1 MMTLEC
7 VAFLAA
13 ANLTHALPDCD
24 MIQTINGVP
33 YPAFPPDGLSC
44 LSYAPTIEVAYSQAD
59 CPYPLEF
66 DPAMLS
72 PEDPQEAC
80 VLGCPSYL
88 FGGEAEY
95 WGAAAAM
102 YFTAVPSMVCSLFMI
117 LTWLLNPAKRYRT
130 RTAHT
135 MKCSHRDNRRYP
147 AILLLWLAMAVFM
160 MDLFVNMSVLVGG
173 PVRTS
178 CTWGEVRVQVTM
190 DNASEN
196 TGQGVVCIMQAIG
209 TYYFGLANIFWWF
222 AGTITVISDIVVND
236 RQLHSHHVG
245 SHHQYLLDGVLP
257 QTRLGAPI

>member
-7 VAFLAA
+7 VPFLAA

-24 MIQTINGVP
+24 MTQTINGVP

-44 LSYAPTIEVAYSQAD
+44 LTYAPTTEVAYSQAD
-59 CPYPLEF
+59 CPYPLVF
-66 DPAMLS
+66 DRGQLS
-72 PEDPQEAC
+72 PESPQEAC

-102 YFTAVPSMVCSLFMI
+102 YFTAVPSMVCSLVMI
-117 LTWLLNPAKRYRT
+117 LTWRLNPSKRYRT
-130 RTAHT
+130 RTTAHT
-135 MKCSHRDNRRYP
+135 TARTTAHMKNGSHRGDRRYP
-147 AILLLWLAMAVFM
+147 AILLLWLAVAVFM
-160 MDLFVNMSVLVGG
+160 MDVFVNMSVLVGG

-209 TYYFGLANIFWWF
+209 TYYFGLASIFWWF
-222 AGTITVISDIVVND
+222 AGARIPLSQT
-236 RQLHSHHVG
+236 
-245 SHHQYLLDGVLP
+245 LP
-257 QTRLGAPI
+257 